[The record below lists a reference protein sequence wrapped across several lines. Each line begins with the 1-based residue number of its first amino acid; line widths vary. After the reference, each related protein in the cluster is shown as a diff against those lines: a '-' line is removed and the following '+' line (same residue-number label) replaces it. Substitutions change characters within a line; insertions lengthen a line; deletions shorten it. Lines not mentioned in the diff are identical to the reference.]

1 MKTKDRAQKIDEA
14 IRLIWDSLQSHLE
27 WTHKQSSEGEQFH
40 KRCVK
45 EYTALI
51 KILTELY

>member
-27 WTHKQSSEGEQFH
+27 WTHKQSSEDEQFH
-40 KRCVK
+40 KKCVK